1 MPEIKNKSKAKK
13 LKEIGTIDFSNVN
26 FEYEKGVPVLKNFNL
41 SVKPNE
47 TIALV
52 GNSGGGKSTVVNLIP
67 RFYDIISGSIM
78 INGTDIRDYDIVS
91 LRNSTSFVFQDN
103 YLFSGTIKENIL
115 MGKPNA
121 SKKEIEN
128 AIKLAHLDEFLG
140 SLPDGIETY
149 VGERGA
155 SLSGGQRQRVAIA
168 RALIKQP
175 RIIIA
180 DEPTGNLN
188 FENGKKVVELLIEAS
203 KKFSN
208 TMIIVTHDDRL
219 VKYFDETLHFEDM
232 LIREGG
238 NENV

>member
-1 MPEIKNKSKAKK
+1 MIKIN
-13 LKEIGTIDFSNVN
+13 
-26 FEYEKGVPVLKNFNL
+26 NL
-41 SVKPNE
+41 SKKFDEECNIKIKDMEFKDKTSYVLLGP
-47 TIALV
+47 
-52 GNSGGGKSTVVNLIP
+52 SGCGKSTLLNMITGVITPTTGRVMID
-67 RFYDIISGSIM
+67 DIEITELSQQEKDAYRLKNVGYI
-78 INGTDIRDYDIVS
+78 
-91 LRNSTSFVFQDN
+91 FQDFKLIEDMTVEDN
-103 YLFSGTIKENIL
+103 LNLLKIGKVDCLPIDEVLDSVGIK
-115 MGKPNA
+115 
-121 SKKEIEN
+121 SKRKSK
-128 AIKLAHLDEFLG
+128 IKH
-140 SLPDGIETY
+140 
-149 VGERGA
+149 
-155 SLSGGQRQRVAIA
+155 LSGGERQRVAIA

-219 VKYFDETLHFEDM
+219 VEYFDETLHFEDM